1 MVLDPFRLFLLLG
14 LVAHKGV
21 WEVLKRRQSA
31 PRPSPTPALV
41 LIKLVLIKLAK
52 IAILAG
58 LCVQTVVP
66 EVLPILSDP
75 TTLRLAGGLLFAT
88 GLALA
93 ITARFQLG
101 RQWSDIESSS
111 VGADHKIIEYGVYR
125 FIRHPIYTGD
135 VLLIAGLELA
145 LNSWLVLAV
154 IPLALGVFLKARSE
168 EQELAHRLSGYH
180 EYQSR
185 TKRFLPFVI

>member
-1 MVLDPFRLFLLLG
+1 MVLDPLRLFLLLG
-14 LVAHKGV
+14 LVLHKGV
-21 WEVLKRRQSA
+21 WEVLKRHDYVDRR
-31 PRPSPTPALV
+31 PRPRLTPAV
-41 LIKLVLIKLAK
+41 AVIKTAK
-52 IAILAG
+52 IAMLVG
-58 LCVQTVVP
+58 LCAQTVLP
-66 EVLPILSDP
+66 EVLPILSEP
-75 TTLRLAGGLLFAT
+75 MTLRLWGGLIFFT

-93 ITARFQLG
+93 VTARFQLG
-101 RQWSDIESSS
+101 REWSDIESNS
-111 VGADHKIIEYGVYR
+111 VGADHKIIEDGIYR

-135 VLLIAGLELA
+135 VLLITGLELA

-154 IPLALGVFLKARSE
+154 IPLALAVFLKAKSE

>member
-1 MVLDPFRLFLLLG
+1 MVLDAFRLFLLLG
-14 LVAHKGV
+14 LVVHKGV
-21 WEVLKRRQSA
+21 WEVLKRRDHFHSM
-31 PRPSPTPALV
+31 PRPRSTPALV
-41 LIKLVLIKLAK
+41 VIKLAK
-52 IAILAG
+52 ITMLAG

-66 EVLPILSDP
+66 EVLPILSEP
-75 TTLRLAGGLLFAT
+75 MTLRLWGGLIFAT

-93 ITARFQLG
+93 VTARFQLG
-101 RQWSDIESSS
+101 REWSDIESSS

-145 LNSWLVLAV
+145 LNSWLVLGV
-154 IPLALGVFLKARSE
+154 IPLALAVFFKAKSE
-168 EQELAHRLSGYH
+168 EKQLAHRLAGYH

>member
-1 MVLDPFRLFLLLG
+1 MVLDPLRLFLLLG

-21 WEVLKRRQSA
+21 WEVLKRRQST
-31 PRPSPTPALV
+31 PRPSSAPAV
-41 LIKLVLIKLAK
+41 VLIKLAK

>member
-1 MVLDPFRLFLLLG
+1 MVLDPLRLFLLLG

-31 PRPSPTPALV
+31 PRPSSTPAV
-41 LIKLVLIKLAK
+41 VLIKLAK

-101 RQWSDIESSS
+101 RQWSDI
-111 VGADHKIIEYGVYR
+111 
-125 FIRHPIYTGD
+125 
-135 VLLIAGLELA
+135 
-145 LNSWLVLAV
+145 
-154 IPLALGVFLKARSE
+154 
-168 EQELAHRLSGYH
+168 
-180 EYQSR
+180 
-185 TKRFLPFVI
+185 

>member
-1 MVLDPFRLFLLLG
+1 MVLDPLRLFVLLG
-14 LVAHKGV
+14 LVLHKGV
-21 WEVLKRRQSA
+21 WEVLKRRQTT
-31 PRPSPTPALV
+31 PRPSPTPAF
-41 LIKLVLIKLAK
+41 LIKLAK
-52 IAILAG
+52 ITMLAG
-58 LCVQTVVP
+58 LCVQTVLP
-66 EVLPILSDP
+66 EILPILSDP
-75 TTLRLAGGLLFAT
+75 ATLRLVGGLLFAM
-88 GLALA
+88 GLAVA
-93 ITARFQLG
+93 VTARFQLG

-111 VGADHKIIEYGVYR
+111 VAADHKIIEGGVYR

-154 IPLALGVFLKARSE
+154 IPLALAVFFKAKSE
-168 EQELAHRLSGYH
+168 EEELAHRLSGYP

>member
-1 MVLDPFRLFLLLG
+1 MVLDPLRLFLLLG
-14 LVAHKGV
+14 LVLHKGV
-21 WEVLKRRQSA
+21 WEVLKRRHST
-31 PRPSPTPALV
+31 PRPSSTPAV
-41 LIKLVLIKLAK
+41 VFIKLAK
-52 IAILAG
+52 IAMLAG
-58 LCVQTVVP
+58 LCAQTVLP
-66 EVLPILSDP
+66 EVLPILSEP
-75 TTLRLAGGLLFAT
+75 MTLRLWGGLIFAA
-88 GLALA
+88 GLAVA

-111 VGADHKIIEYGVYR
+111 VAADHRIIEHGVYR

-154 IPLALGVFLKARSE
+154 IPLALAVFLKAKSE
-168 EQELAHRLSGYH
+168 EEALAHSLSGYD

-185 TKRFLPFVI
+185 TKRFFPFVI